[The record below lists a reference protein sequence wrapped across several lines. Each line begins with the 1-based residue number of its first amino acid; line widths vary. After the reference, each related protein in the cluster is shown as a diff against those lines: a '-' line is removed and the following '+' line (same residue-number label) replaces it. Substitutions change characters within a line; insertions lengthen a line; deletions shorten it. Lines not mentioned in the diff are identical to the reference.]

1 MVQQSPGV
9 QTPGL
14 CHYRGKIVSAA
25 PKTPRHIALDIL
37 CRVERGAY
45 LDRLLDVQREHIHDS
60 DSDLLQQLVR
70 GTLTYRAHLDHIL
83 TPYLKKS
90 LSKQHA
96 KLRNLLRLGV
106 YQLQYLD
113 RVPYYAVVSE
123 SVILA
128 RHIFG
133 EPVAKLVNAVLRGV
147 AENRKPA
154 VFPDLYSDPVEY
166 LAITT
171 SHPQWLVARWIKR
184 YGVDETRALC
194 EFDNAQPALTIRPN
208 VLRTTSDALH
218 EQLAVEGIEAQFV
231 APDLLAVSHVGSL
244 FQSRAYCDGLFSVQ
258 GTGAAMVVPLL
269 DPQPGETI
277 LDLCS
282 APGGKATAIAERMKD
297 RGFILATDIYPRR
310 LEILKKNTHRLGVT
324 CVYPLAADARYLAVN
339 RLFDRVLVDVPCSSL
354 GILSHHPDLR
364 WRKSDIH
371 GLSRL
376 QRALIERAADYVCPG
391 GVLVYST
398 CTLEPEENEGVVE
411 AFLSDH
417 PGFRITHPYLQL
429 LPHQTGNDGVFAARL
444 QRTAS

>member
-1 MVQQSPGV
+1 M
-9 QTPGL
+9 
-14 CHYRGKIVSAA
+14 SAA
-25 PKTPRHIALDIL
+25 AKTPRHIALDIL

-45 LDRLLDVQREHIHDS
+45 LDRLLDAQREHIRGLDG
-60 DSDLLQQLVR
+60 DLLQHLVR
-70 GTLTYRAHLDHIL
+70 GTLTYRARLDYLL
-83 TPYLKKS
+83 TPYLRKP
-90 LSKQHA
+90 LSRQHA

-113 RVPYYAVVSE
+113 RVPPYAVVSE

-128 RHIFG
+128 RHILG

-147 AENRKPA
+147 AEDRKPV
-154 VFPDLYSDPVEY
+154 VFPDFDDDPVAY
-166 LAITT
+166 LALKT

-184 YGVDETRALC
+184 YGIDETRALC
-194 EFDNAQPALTIRPN
+194 EFDNAQPTLTIRPN
-208 VLRTTSDALH
+208 ALRTTPDALR
-218 EQLAVEGIEAQFV
+218 EQLALEGIGTEFV
-231 APDLLAVSHVGSL
+231 GSDLLSVSPVGHL

-269 DPQPGETI
+269 DPQPGEAV

-282 APGGKATAIAERMKD
+282 APGGKAIAMAERMKN
-297 RGFILATDIYPRR
+297 RGFILATDLYPRR
-310 LEILKKNTHRLGVT
+310 LEMLKKNTHRLGVA

-339 RLFDRVLVDVPCSSL
+339 RLFDRVLVDAPCSSL

-364 WRKSDIH
+364 WRKFDIR

-398 CTLEPEENEGVVE
+398 CTLEPEENERVVE
-411 AFLSDH
+411 DFLSDH
-417 PGFRITHPYLQL
+417 SDFRITHPHLQL
-429 LPHQTGNDGVFAARL
+429 LPHQTGNDGVFAVRL
-444 QRTAS
+444 KRSV